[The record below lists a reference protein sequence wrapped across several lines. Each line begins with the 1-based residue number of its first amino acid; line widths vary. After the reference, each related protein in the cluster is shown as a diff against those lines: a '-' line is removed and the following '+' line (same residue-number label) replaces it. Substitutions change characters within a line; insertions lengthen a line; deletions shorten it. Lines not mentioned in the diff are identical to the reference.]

1 MQLQFD
7 ARFRRDLIVLALPIA
22 GQVFLE
28 FSVNFIDT
36 LMIGRLGEAE
46 IAGVGVANQIFFV
59 VSLFFF
65 GIASGIGVFVAQY
78 WGKRDV
84 TNIRH
89 VQGVAVALAL
99 GTALV
104 TASLAISAPR
114 WIIGLFTADQAVIA
128 SGAAYLRIVA
138 VSYPLT
144 ALIATYSSVVR
155 SCGESGLPFR
165 ATIVGFCINVVLN
178 SVLIFGLF
186 GLPALGVRGAAIGT
200 LIARAIEL
208 TVLLRSTY
216 ARGLPAAARLQQMF
230 RWPDRLFGRVMTT
243 AGPVIANEVAWVIGV
258 TMYSVVFGR
267 IGTEAFAA
275 RHIADTVFRLTL
287 VLFIGV
293 GNASYVMIGNTIGSG
308 DRERAR
314 AMAWQ
319 FQILA
324 PSAAIV
330 AGAILAIAAP
340 YVSVVFAV
348 SDLTAQYATTFLFII
363 AATFPFKAI
372 TLVQM
377 VGVFRGG
384 GDTRFAL
391 LVDLLGVWGVGVPLT
406 FLTGLVLRW
415 PVGVVF
421 FISGSEEIVKAVVG
435 VIRTHSGRWL
445 NDLTT
450 AETAATAG
458 AADVPGPTATD
469 PAYLS
474 AAASAG
480 PATVGELPHTDD
492 QSS

>member
-1 MQLQFD
+1 MQLPFD

-46 IAGVGVANQIFFV
+46 IAGVGVANQVFFV

-65 GIASGIGVFVAQY
+65 GIASGVGVFVAQY
-78 WGKRDV
+78 WGKRDI
-84 TNIRH
+84 TGIRH
-89 VQGVAVALAL
+89 LQGIAVALAC
-99 GTALV
+99 GVALV
-104 TASLAISAPR
+104 AGGLAVGVPR
-114 WIIGLFTADQAVIA
+114 RIIALFTADATVIA

-144 ALIATYSSVVR
+144 ALIACYAGVVR
-155 SCGESGLPFR
+155 GCGESGLPFR
-165 ATIVGFCINVVLN
+165 ATICGFCSNVVLN

-208 TVLLRSTY
+208 TVLLRATY
-216 ARGLPAAARLQQMF
+216 ARRLPAAAPPRYMF
-230 RWPDRLFGRVMTT
+230 RWPERLFRRVMTT
-243 AGPVIANEVAWVIGV
+243 AGPVIANEVAWVVGV

-275 RHIADTVFRLTL
+275 RHIADTVFRLTI
-287 VLFIGV
+287 VLFIGIA
-293 GNASYVMIGNTIGSG
+293 NAAYVMIGNTIGAG

-314 AMAWQ
+314 ALAWQ
-319 FQILA
+319 LQILA
-324 PSAAIV
+324 PGAAIV
-330 AGAILAIAAP
+330 AGLVLVAATP
-340 YVSVVFAV
+340 FVSLVFTI
-348 SDLTAQYATTFLFII
+348 SDRTAEYATTFLFII

-372 TLVQM
+372 TLIQI

-391 LVDLLGVWGVGVPLT
+391 LVDLIGVWGFGVPLT
-406 FLTGLVLRW
+406 FLTGLVLKW

-421 FISGSEEIVKAVVG
+421 FISGSEEIAKAVVG
-435 VIRTHSGRWL
+435 IIRTRSGRWI
-445 NDLTT
+445 NDLT
-450 AETAATAG
+450 
-458 AADVPGPTATD
+458 
-469 PAYLS
+469 
-474 AAASAG
+474 
-480 PATVGELPHTDD
+480 D
-492 QSS
+492 Q